1 MVLFCRQIVD
11 RIDDRFVTLRCRHER
26 DEDATVGGD
35 KNKTGQTPGAS
46 QESDR
51 QFAVRVIAT
60 QRPTSETPFNGQNHI
75 FIIRYQ
81 VADEIA
87 D

>member
-11 RIDDRFVTLRCRHER
+11 RIDDRFVTLMCRHER
-26 DEDATVGGD
+26 DEDAAVGGH

-46 QESDR
+46 QESNR
-51 QFAVRVIAT
+51 QFAVRVIAI
-60 QRPTSETPFNGQNHI
+60 QRPSSETPFNGQNHK

-81 VADEIA
+81 VIDKIG
-87 D
+87 